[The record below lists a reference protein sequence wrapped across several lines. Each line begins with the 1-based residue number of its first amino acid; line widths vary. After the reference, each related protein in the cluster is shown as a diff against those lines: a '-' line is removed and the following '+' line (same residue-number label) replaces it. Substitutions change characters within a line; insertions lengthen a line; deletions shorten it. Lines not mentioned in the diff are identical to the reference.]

1 MHIITQ
7 SKSGPFRPYQTKVL
21 VADSA
26 DPAPARAEDLLHL
39 ETTLRGAPKDSG
51 LVLAALN
58 AGSVGTETGGD
69 PTVVDGKDL
78 YKAVTAVAGKNIGGL
93 GLASGSWKL
102 SSIAATTT
110 EQEMVE
116 TLIAN
121 NVAPAKA
128 PDVARNALQLLNN
141 PLVRTVLVAI
151 SAGALTYVVVEKTS
165 WSTAAKW
172 WTIVLVGAAAA
183 GLFWLLRD
191 LGVAA

>member
-51 LVLAALN
+51 LVLAALD

-78 YKAVTAVAGKNIGGL
+78 YKAML
-93 GLASGSWKL
+93 GAMNLA
-102 SSIAATTT
+102 
-110 EQEMVE
+110 
-116 TLIAN
+116 LIAN